1 MVLKTPTSFGKQHG
15 YTFCIVKF
23 IMTHMQNSILLV
35 CNPLWV
41 MRHPAELTSLAIPC
55 FKPLAR
61 VSECV
66 NEGVLGSPKG
76 SKVRAE
82 NIVSYFVV

>member
-35 CNPLWV
+35 CKPV
-41 MRHPAELTSLAIPC
+41 MDHPAELTSLAIPC

-61 VSECV
+61 VSGYV

-76 SKVRAE
+76 SKVHADSV
-82 NIVSYFVV
+82 VSYFR